1 MNRLRLGA
9 IAGALVVTATLAL
22 TGCSASSSSS
32 PSASQ
37 PAKMTTV
44 NYLTDFVANGV
55 QAPFYYGISKGYYK
69 AEGIDLKVTAG
80 TGSAN
85 TITAVTAGQANIGD
99 ALSANLAQAADK
111 GTALTSVGWF
121 RANSA
126 FAFFCNKKLD
136 IKNVAQLKG
145 HSILVAPGTAQAN
158 LISGVLSAGGL
169 STSDVNIESVAAK
182 TIGSTYAGGQADC
195 ITQTLGDAPTFQKS
209 RPSTIISWSAAGF
222 AVPGFSFFVTPSYLS
237 AHKDV
242 VASFLRATYKSISA
256 AIKNPDA
263 AVTAF
268 QQANPT
274 VDADLSKAQFKASQV
289 VFCTT
294 AAAKAGSAL
303 GAMTGEE
310 WSSLVGLL
318 QKDAGLS
325 SSVKASQLY
334 TNQFF
339 TGSDAVSST
348 VCSAE
353 FAS

>member
-9 IAGALVVTATLAL
+9 IAGALVVTTTLVL
-22 TGCSASSSSS
+22 TGCSASPPTDSGSKA
-32 PSASQ
+32 AS
-37 PAKMTTV
+37 MTTV
-44 NYLTDFVANGV
+44 NFLTDFVANGV

-111 GTALTSVGWF
+111 GTSLTSVGWF

-126 FAFFCNKKLD
+126 FAFFCDKKLN
-136 IKNVAQLKG
+136 IKTVAKLKG

-169 STSDVNIESVAAK
+169 STSDVTVESVAAK

-195 ITQTLGDAPTFQKS
+195 ITQTLGDAPTFDKS
-209 RPSTIISWSAAGF
+209 RPSTVISWSAAGF

-242 VASFLRATYKSISA
+242 VAAFLRATYKSIAA
-256 AIKNPDA
+256 AIKNPDG

-274 VDADLSKAQFKASQV
+274 VDPDLSKAQFKASQV
-289 VFCTT
+289 VYCTT
-294 AAAKAGSAL
+294 AAAKSGSDL

-310 WSSLVGLL
+310 WSSLVSILR
-318 QKDAGLS
+318 KDAGLS
-325 SSVKASQLY
+325 SSVKATQLY
-334 TNQFF
+334 TDQFF
-339 TGSDAVSST
+339 KGSQSVSST
-348 VCSAE
+348 VCQPK